1 MSIAEDLAAL
11 EKLASQDGFFQ
22 SLRPWAK
29 IGAAFVYIG
38 ALVSFDRHAL
48 GQMTPFLLYPVLA
61 GVWLGLP
68 LALSL
73 RRLAPALPFC
83 LFAGLSN
90 IVFEKDTALFF
101 WGIPVSYGL
110 VSFFSLL
117 LRTLLCVE
125 AVLLLAATTPVH
137 AIMAQLRRFGLPPFV
152 VSLLEM
158 TYRYIPVPV
167 HEAKALLTAYQM
179 RGGGSRGVDIRHT
192 GSFIG
197 SLFLRS
203 ASRAENIANAIKLR
217 SFHGLRSGAAERI
230 RAKDIFFFGVLSV
243 SSLVFRSCNIPLAVG
258 NLWYSLSM

>member
-1 MSIAEDLAAL
+1 MNIAQDLAAL
-11 EKLASQDGFFQ
+11 ENIASEGGFFQ

-29 IGAAFVYIG
+29 IGAAFVYI
-38 ALVSFDRHAL
+38 AAVVSFDRHAV
-48 GQMTPFLLYPVLA
+48 GQMTPFALYPVLA

-68 LALSL
+68 LTLSL

-90 IVFEKDTALFF
+90 IVFEKDTAFIF
-101 WGIPVSYGL
+101 WGISVSYGA

-117 LRTLLCVE
+117 LRTLLCVY

-137 AIMAQLRRFGLPPFV
+137 AIMMQLRRFGLPPFV

-167 HEAKALLTAYQM
+167 HEAKTLLTAYRM

-197 SLFLRS
+197 SLFLRA
-203 ASRAENIANAIKLR
+203 ASRAEKIAGAMKLR
-217 SFHGLRSGAAERI
+217 NFDEARSCAAEKI
-230 RAKDIFFFGVLSV
+230 RAKDIVFFGAVLFSSV
-243 SSLVFRSCNIPLAVG
+243 VFRVFNIPLAVEK
-258 NLWYSLSM
+258 LWYAFPA